1 MTCPHISLSSEY
13 EWDPQN
19 VRFPEASRT
28 VEEEVSRSIGSV
40 RTQGDD
46 YSFNESN
53 DGIDTKENESNDG
66 IDTKEFQ
73 VMNIG
78 DLSQRTIANVKV
90 NPTRNRR
97 S

>member
-1 MTCPHISLSSEY
+1 LTCPHISLSSEY

-19 VRFPEASRT
+19 VRFPKASRT

-46 YSFNESN
+46 YSF
-53 DGIDTKENESNDG
+53 NESNDG